1 MRSEKYCLYKIYLFA
16 RLVTE
21 RHRQRRMG
29 WRERDS
35 NCYFSFKWPQATTNT
50 EMNHT
55 KDRSQELHLDLQH
68 GCSDPRTYVITCCFP
83 RHFSMGWFRSRAAWT
98 RTGTQ
103 KMPEPLT
110 GSRIIFLFV
119 QFYKAHLKSFLHEEK
134 KKNFSNFFLM
144 EWQKGRNTQTE
155 SYNCCF
161 TLQSTRVARLG
172 HAEVRSPELP
182 LALVQGWQ
190 AHKHL
195 NHHVFPS
202 QVY

>member
-1 MRSEKYCLYKIYLFA
+1 
-16 RLVTE
+16 
-21 RHRQRRMG
+21 MG

-55 KDRSQELHLDLQH
+55 KARSQELHLDLQH
-68 GCSDPRTYVITCCFP
+68 GYSDPRTYVITCCFP

-103 KMPEPLT
+103 KMPEPKQQLDLFLNWVPNNILVCAVLQGT
-110 GSRIIFLFV
+110 FKIFPTWG
-119 QFYKAHLKSFLHEEK
+119 K
-134 KKNFSNFFLM
+134 KKTFSNFFLM

-195 NHHVFPS
+195 NHRVFPS